1 MKKLLAFSALLL
13 ALSCWLSCSEKQSP
27 EQQAAEAAQS
37 FYQRLLDGYPDGFLA
52 GRAVYD
58 QLPADYREQ
67 LVKANEQY
75 VKDMQE
81 KHAGLRSVTISPNVG
96 RADSTL
102 HVVYAFLLLSYGDT
116 TQEEITV
123 PMVLVDGE
131 WKMK

>member
-1 MKKLLAFSALLL
+1 MKKLLASSALLL
-13 ALSCWLSCSEKQSP
+13 TLNCWVSCSEKQSP

-67 LVKANEQY
+67 LVMANEQY

-123 PMVLVDGE
+123 PMVQVDGE